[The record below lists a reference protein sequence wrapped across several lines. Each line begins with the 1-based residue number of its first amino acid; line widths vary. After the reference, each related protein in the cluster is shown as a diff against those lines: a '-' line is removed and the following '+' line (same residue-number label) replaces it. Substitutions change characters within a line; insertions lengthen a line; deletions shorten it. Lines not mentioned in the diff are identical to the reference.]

1 MRNMAS
7 FLSSLKTNLAAS
19 QLDLKQNELTETW
32 QISFS
37 VDKSREMHTEK
48 NNRNLVYLMLSTV
61 MALTSQ
67 ERDLG
72 VTVAT
77 PLKSMALWETAGKKK
92 KSTKS
97 LVSSRKVLRTR
108 QMALFCCSVKPLYM

>member
-1 MRNMAS
+1 
-7 FLSSLKTNLAAS
+7 
-19 QLDLKQNELTETW
+19 
-32 QISFS
+32 
-37 VDKSREMHTEK
+37 MHTEK

-77 PLKSMALWETAGKKK
+77 PLKSMALWETAEKKK
-92 KSTKS
+92 KVNKKLRIIQKGIENMADGIILLLCETSVH
-97 LVSSRKVLRTR
+97 VSI
-108 QMALFCCSVKPLYM
+108 P